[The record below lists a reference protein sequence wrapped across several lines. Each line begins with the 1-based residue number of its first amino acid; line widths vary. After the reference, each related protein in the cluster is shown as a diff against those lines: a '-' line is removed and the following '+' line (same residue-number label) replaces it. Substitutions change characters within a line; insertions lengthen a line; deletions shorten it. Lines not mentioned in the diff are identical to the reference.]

1 MIGSTYIKSTRHPLT
16 GEWDDEA
23 RWSTREVSKYEH
35 THVTEVT
42 FSSGEVFDSKEHS
55 METRERTIASVE
67 LESTPDGKEIE
78 VTEHGTGRRDVHI
91 TVNALDVE
99 VNDEATEKA
108 KGVIEKEVFPRI
120 TNADV
125 VVTVM
130 YREPID
136 GKFLYASKLVK
147 MHHVRQY
154 AEACVES
161 FIQQFVP
168 TATASDFAVVEYYK
182 LTDEVKITTLD
193 V

>member
-1 MIGSTYIKSTRHPLT
+1 MNGSKYIKSTRHPLT

-23 RWSTREVSKYEH
+23 RWETREVSKYEH
-35 THVTEVT
+35 TYVTEVT
-42 FSSGEVFDSKEHS
+42 FSSGEVFDVKKYP
-55 METRERTIASVE
+55 METRELTIASVDIE
-67 LESTPDGKEIE
+67 TTEDGKEIE
-78 VTEHGTGRRDVHI
+78 VTEDGTGRKDVRI

-99 VNDEATEKA
+99 VNDEATQKA
-108 KGVIEKEVFPRI
+108 KDVIEKEVFPRI

-125 VVTVM
+125 VVTVT

-136 GKFLYASKLVK
+136 GKYLYASKTVK
-147 MHHVRQY
+147 MPHVRKY

-168 TATASDFAVVEYYK
+168 HATRKDFVVVEYYK
-182 LTDEVKITTLD
+182 LTDEVKVTTLD